1 LTGGRGSCRASSI
14 AIRLKTPRRI
24 AFQKSPLADVYPG
37 PAIGD
42 FCRKFERPGGKTVRP
57 TKKSEKK
64 RLRVDAFWQ
73 KPYRPARQSTASTPF
88 AENLT

>member
-1 LTGGRGSCRASSI
+1 VGIASALSRAS
-14 AIRLKTPRRI
+14 RFRHCP
-24 AFQKSPLADVYPG
+24 SPTSTPG

-42 FCRKFERPGGKTVRP
+42 FCRKFERTGGKTMRP

-64 RLRVDAFWQ
+64 RFRVDAFWQ